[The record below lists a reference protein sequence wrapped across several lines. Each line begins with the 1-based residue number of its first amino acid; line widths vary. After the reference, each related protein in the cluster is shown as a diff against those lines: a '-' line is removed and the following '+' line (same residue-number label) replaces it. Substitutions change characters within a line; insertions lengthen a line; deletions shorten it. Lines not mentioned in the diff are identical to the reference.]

1 MAIAGV
7 VLKYQAGQEQAVR
20 EGLQGFAQ
28 TSIEAK
34 APSGDLVLSVEAENI
49 DKLHESCSA
58 MAKIP
63 GVLGVYP
70 SYVTTEDEN

>member
-7 VLKYQAGQEQAVR
+7 VLKYQAGQEKAVR
-20 EGLQGFAQ
+20 EGLQAFSQA
-28 TSIEAK
+28 SIETK
-34 APSGDLVLSVEAENI
+34 APSGDLVLAVEAEDI
-49 DKLHESCSA
+49 DKLHATCSA

-70 SYVTTEDEN
+70 SYVTTEDEI